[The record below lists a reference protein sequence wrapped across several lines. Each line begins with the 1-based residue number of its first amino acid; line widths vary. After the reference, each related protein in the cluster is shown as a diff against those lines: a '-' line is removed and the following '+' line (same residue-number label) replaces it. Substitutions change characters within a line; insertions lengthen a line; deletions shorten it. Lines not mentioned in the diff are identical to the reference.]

1 MNVLLL
7 GEQPREVFSE
17 MNSEETASLSLTGWI
32 QVCQVHRKA
41 WTLHVLSTF
50 E

>member
-7 GEQPREVFSE
+7 GEQPREV
-17 MNSEETASLSLTGWI
+17 NSEEIASLSLTGWI